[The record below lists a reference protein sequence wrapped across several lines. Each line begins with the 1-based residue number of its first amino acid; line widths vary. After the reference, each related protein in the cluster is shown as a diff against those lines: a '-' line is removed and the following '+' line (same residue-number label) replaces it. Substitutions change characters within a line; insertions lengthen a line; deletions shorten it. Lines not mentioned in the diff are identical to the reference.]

1 MEKTLSE
8 LFGTMDKLVADFKEE
23 CEKVQEQID
32 TKKEGEWKKGDFL
45 IAKNRT
51 IKLIFDEYEETWFN
65 SCLNGKNA
73 GNLSWY
79 IQCFRKMTESEKA
92 AFIEEMNAGGKD
104 WDEERLE
111 VVDYV
116 WKPKMFETYWYIE
129 TGSISCYRWSDDK
142 IDNDYLKNLNV
153 FRTHELAQIAYD
165 AQLELRKTLKHY

>member
-1 MEKTLSE
+1 MEKTLEE
-8 LFGTMDKLVADFKEE
+8 LFSTMDNLVADFKEE
-23 CEKVQEQID
+23 CEKIQEQID
-32 TKKEGEWKKGDFL
+32 AKKENEFKKGDFL

-73 GNLSWY
+73 GNVSWY

-116 WKPKMFETYWYIE
+116 WKPKKREKYWILQS
-129 TGSISCYRWSDDK
+129 TGITSQYWDDDEADK
-142 IDNDYLKNLNV
+142 ALFNIFNV
-153 FRTHELAQIAYD
+153 FRTQELAQAAYD